1 MFYEILKFLGK
12 SINVRDVIHTKRINA
27 SSALVNNQP
36 PTHKCVGGAERVNPK
51 ISSLQTHKEIINRNI
66 LYLIKD
72 NSLTD
77 QQQLINNKKSMDIQ
91 LYSKYSLS

>member
-36 PTHKCVGGAERVNPK
+36 PTHKCVGGAERVKPFC
-51 ISSLQTHKEIINRNI
+51 HG
-66 LYLIKD
+66 
-72 NSLTD
+72 
-77 QQQLINNKKSMDIQ
+77 QQNHGGYGG
-91 LYSKYSLS
+91 YSPLKFKRPFFN